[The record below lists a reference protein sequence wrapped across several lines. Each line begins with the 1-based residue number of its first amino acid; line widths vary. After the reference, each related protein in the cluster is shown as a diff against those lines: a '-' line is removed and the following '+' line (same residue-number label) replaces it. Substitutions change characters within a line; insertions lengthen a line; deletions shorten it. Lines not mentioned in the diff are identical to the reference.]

1 MPFGTGDRVPSIK
14 TGPAILTLMLPAA
27 PLLVV
32 LLTHPMSRSYQRIWF
47 K

>member
-1 MPFGTGDRVPSIK
+1 VIIELGFDV
-14 TGPAILTLMLPAA
+14 A
-27 PLLVV
+27 LVV